1 MKDASSQPSTCC
13 PCGSGRQFEACCQ
26 SYVSVLNRQPFQQ
39 ETILMSWI
47 DRFSPPIQD
56 SFRKKTQT
64 LLFRIS
70 LYADVI
76 FDFLCPVGFRAVA
89 DPEQQRQLD
98 EAVRA
103 IKHNVML
110 SLFGSLT
117 CLAQGLFIQSGSLV
131 RCCIEDSLVLLDFFT
146 DETQLNR
153 FLSGTYSASKVLTR
167 VKRHI
172 PDNLTRWYGHFSANF
187 AHFGPFHSASY
198 LPRACLPDNYV
209 VGSGLENL
217 LLATY
222 MFHVVLERAHF
233 DQLPKVFFWVQGADG
248 LLEFSEDDRITKYV
262 NKLQQEIISV
272 FPPGERKD
280 GYIYGPR
287 EYHTK

>member
-1 MKDASSQPSTCC
+1 
-13 PCGSGRQFEACCQ
+13 
-26 SYVSVLNRQPFQQ
+26 
-39 ETILMSWI
+39 
-47 DRFSPPIQD
+47 
-56 SFRKKTQT
+56 
-64 LLFRIS
+64 

-198 LPRACLPDNYV
+198 LPRACFPDNYV